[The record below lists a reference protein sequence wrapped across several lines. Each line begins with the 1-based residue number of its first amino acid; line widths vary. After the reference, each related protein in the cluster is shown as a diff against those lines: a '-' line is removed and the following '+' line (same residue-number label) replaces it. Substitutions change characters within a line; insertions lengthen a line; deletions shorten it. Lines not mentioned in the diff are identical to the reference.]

1 MNRHWWR
8 FYGLQLGLTIEQV
21 EDMRF
26 GEFSDLLSCQRIASG
41 VDIPVKRKL
50 TMEEI
55 LAM

>member
-1 MNRHWWR
+1 M
-8 FYGLQLGLTIEQV
+8 GLTIEQV

-41 VDIPVKRKL
+41 VDVPAARKK

-55 LAM
+55 LGL